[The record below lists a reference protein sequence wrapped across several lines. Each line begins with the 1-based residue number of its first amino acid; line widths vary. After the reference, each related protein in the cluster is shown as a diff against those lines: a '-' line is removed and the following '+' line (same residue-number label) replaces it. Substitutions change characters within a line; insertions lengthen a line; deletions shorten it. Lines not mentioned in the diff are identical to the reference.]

1 MDLRNQRTD
10 YSKGILSEENAGN
23 NPFDLFRN
31 WFENA
36 NQTEA
41 EANAMVLSTI
51 FENQPHS
58 RIVLLKELIDDTF
71 VFYTNYLSDKGKAIT
86 QNNNVS
92 LLFFWQQNQQQV
104 RIEGIAEKVSS
115 STSDEYFYSRPIESQ
130 IGAIASMQS
139 SVLTNREWLEKK
151 VEELSEYYKTHK
163 IIRPEHWGGYAV
175 FPSKIEFW
183 QGRSSRLHDRIVFEK
198 INNEWSK
205 KRLSP

>member
-1 MDLRNQRTD
+1 M
-10 YSKGILSEENAGN
+10 
-23 NPFDLFRN
+23 
-31 WFENA
+31 
-36 NQTEA
+36 
-41 EANAMVLSTI
+41 
-51 FENQPHS
+51 
-58 RIVLLKELIDDTF
+58 
-71 VFYTNYLSDKGKAIT
+71 
-86 QNNNVS
+86 
-92 LLFFWQQNQQQV
+92 LFFWQQNQQQV